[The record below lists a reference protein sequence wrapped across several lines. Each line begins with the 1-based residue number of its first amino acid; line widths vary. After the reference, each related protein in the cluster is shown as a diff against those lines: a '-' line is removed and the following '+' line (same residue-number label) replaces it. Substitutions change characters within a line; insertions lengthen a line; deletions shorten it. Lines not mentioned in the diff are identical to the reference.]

1 MKQSAS
7 HSISRLYSIQYFF
20 FEQRKKYL
28 RKQSRTQTHKP
39 STNKTNKIRCTTKKK
54 TNAQI
59 YSTKLHPFWVQLS
72 TVNLGVCFFA
82 ISIKIFFWSVIKTLL
97 YFCTGSTQDTFL
109 SYSDGFILLYDYDK
123 SQVSSVFLGKQK
135 RISVQEIGLSINRQ
149 RLLLIPRML
158 VFYCCSSHKWITDI
172 SQFDLKL
179 SL

>member
-20 FEQRKKYL
+20 YEQRKNYL

-59 YSTKLHPFWVQLS
+59 YSTKLHPECLIFCHIHQD
-72 TVNLGVCFFA
+72 F
-82 ISIKIFFWSVIKTLL
+82 FFWSVIKTLL

>member
-1 MKQSAS
+1 MKQSVS

-20 FEQRKKYL
+20 YEQRKNYL

-59 YSTKLHPFWVQLS
+59 YGTKLHPECLLFCHIHQE
-72 TVNLGVCFFA
+72 
-82 ISIKIFFWSVIKTLL
+82 VIKTLL

>member
-20 FEQRKKYL
+20 YEQHKNYL

-54 TNAQI
+54 NKRLDLQYYVAPRM
-59 YSTKLHPFWVQLS
+59 S
-72 TVNLGVCFFA
+72 
-82 ISIKIFFWSVIKTLL
+82 SILPYPSRFFFWSVIKTLL

-179 SL
+179 GL

>member
-20 FEQRKKYL
+20 L
-28 RKQSRTQTHKP
+28 RIAQELSE
-39 STNKTNKIRCTTKKK
+39 KTVTD
-54 TNAQI
+54 TNAQTLNKQDYQNKMHHKEKQQTPRFTVLSCTQNVF
-59 YSTKLHPFWVQLS
+59 YS
-72 TVNLGVCFFA
+72 A
-82 ISIKIFFWSVIKTLL
+82 ISIKIFFWSGKKALL
-97 YFCTGSTQDTFL
+97 YFCTGSTQDTFW